1 VQRLGGSGSK
11 KIDFRLLT
19 ATNENLEE
27 MVRTGRFREDLYYRI
42 HVVPISVPPLRE
54 RSEDIALLADHFIR
68 IYCAANN
75 LPTKRLD
82 LETLEVLEEGSWQG
96 NIREFENLIQR
107 LVLMVEDKT
116 ICAYHLPEQILY
128 TSARRH
134 ESLLIPTEGLDFDKE
149 MERIE
154 AAYLRAALLRAGGKK
169 TVAAGLLRINDQRMK
184 YLCRKYK
191 IEKES

>member
-1 VQRLGGSGSK
+1 
-11 KIDFRLLT
+11 
-19 ATNENLEE
+19 
-27 MVRTGRFREDLYYRI
+27 
-42 HVVPISVPPLRE
+42 
-54 RSEDIALLADHFIR
+54 
-68 IYCAANN
+68 
-75 LPTKRLD
+75 

-96 NIREFENLIQR
+96 NIRELENLIQR

-134 ESLLIPTEGLDFDKE
+134 ESLLIPPDGIDFDKE

-169 TVAAGLLRINDQRMK
+169 TGAAALLRINDQRMK
-184 YLCRKYK
+184 YLARKYK
-191 IEKES
+191 IDKENS